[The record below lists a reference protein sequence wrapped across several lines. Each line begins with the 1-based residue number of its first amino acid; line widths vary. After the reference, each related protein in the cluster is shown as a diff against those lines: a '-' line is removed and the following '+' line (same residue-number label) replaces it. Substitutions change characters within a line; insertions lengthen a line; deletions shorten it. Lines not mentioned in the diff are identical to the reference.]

1 MRLQYDHY
9 GACVSEHHLIRVT
22 ALLQTNS
29 EQNAILQEVNIPLK
43 MPKLH
48 IKVMQKK
55 KKTHHGTD
63 SVN

>member
-1 MRLQYDHY
+1 MRLRYDHY

-22 ALLQTNS
+22 ALLKTSS

-48 IKVMQKK
+48 IKVMYE
-55 KKTHHGTD
+55 KT
-63 SVN
+63 